1 MYTNFDKEV
10 SRYNMYL
17 GNLSYSCNTMLK
29 KYISIV
35 YILRYI
41 GKPGIPW
48 NMIFIA
54 GKKFVCW
61 IGSTIYVVDKES

>member
-1 MYTNFDKEV
+1 
-10 SRYNMYL
+10 
-17 GNLSYSCNTMLK
+17 MLK